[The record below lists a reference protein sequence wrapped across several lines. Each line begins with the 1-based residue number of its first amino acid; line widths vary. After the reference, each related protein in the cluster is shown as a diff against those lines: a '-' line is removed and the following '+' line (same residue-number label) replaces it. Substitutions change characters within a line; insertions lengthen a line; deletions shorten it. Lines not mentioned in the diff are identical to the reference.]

1 MARIICI
8 DFGLKRVGVAVTD
21 SLKIIASGLATV
33 ENRNIIKFLEDYFAK
48 EEVEK
53 IVVGYPLNLDGTPT
67 HATEAVERFI
77 KTLNKKFRNI
87 PVEKE
92 DERFTSKMATKA
104 MIEAGVK
111 KKKRRDKSLIDKVSA
126 TIILQSYLEN

>member
-33 ENRNIIKFLEDYFAK
+33 ENKNIIKFLEDYFSK

-53 IVVGYPLNLDGTPT
+53 IVIGYPLNLDGTPT

-104 MIEAGVK
+104 MIEGGVK